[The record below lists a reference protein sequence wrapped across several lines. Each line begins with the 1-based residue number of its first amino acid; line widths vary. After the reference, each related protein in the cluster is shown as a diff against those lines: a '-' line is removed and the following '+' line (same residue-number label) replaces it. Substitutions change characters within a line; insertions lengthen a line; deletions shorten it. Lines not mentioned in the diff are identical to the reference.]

1 MPVLDEDSA
10 SWTSCLDEVP
20 LNEMGD
26 PASSPASSL
35 DEDSEHEGRDELVPD
50 SGHCE
55 TQEVREVRVAPLDTH
70 GCGGASSSG
79 VWCRGRM
86 VQSPHAQRDDVG
98 CYGVYVG
105 NWSGRR
111 KLAVINDHIGAD
123 LIARNPAQI
132 LIAQE
137 VDPRFIAALRDPGSS
152 SEAQSAPH
160 WVEGQDTPTVV
171 GDGKGRNYAERPRN
185 LKQWHVAEGS
195 EGDGSEAST
204 LIVAARS
211 PLAKSST
218 VVEWQKM
225 FHCRYKNRGRE
236 HKSYSRILVAQV
248 EWAAPMWGL
257 RNVQILNLHCHNM
270 VAKKVRPHTTSMV
283 FSPARRH
290 HGEEFLLTPTSR
302 ETLRHGVFV
311 LAKTPW

>member
-1 MPVLDEDSA
+1 MALSVDHLRD
-10 SWTSCLDEVP
+10 L
-20 LNEMGD
+20 
-26 PASSPASSL
+26 ASSL
-35 DEDSEHEGRDELVPD
+35 DEDSEYERREEMVPD

-55 TQEVREVRVAPLDTH
+55 TQEVREVQVAPLDVAAPPVTDTH

-79 VWCRGRM
+79 VWCRGRL
-86 VQSPHAQRDDVG
+86 VQNPYLLREDVG
-98 CYGVYVG
+98 SYGVYVG

-111 KLAVINDHIGAD
+111 KLAVINDHIAAD

-137 VDPRFIAALRDPGSS
+137 VDQQFIKALRDPESS
-152 SEAQSAPH
+152 KEAKSAPH

-171 GDGKGRNYAERPRN
+171 GDGKGRNYAERPQN
-185 LKQWHVAEGS
+185 LKQWHVAVGS

-225 FHCRYKNRGRE
+225 FHTRYRHGGTER
-236 HKSYSRILVAQV
+236 KSYSRILVAQV

-257 RNVQILNLHCHNM
+257 KNVQILNLHCHHM
-270 VAKKVRPHTTSMV
+270 LAKKVPP
-283 FSPARRH
+283 PARKH
-290 HGEEFLLTPTSR
+290 HGEEFLRTPTSR
-302 ETLRHGVFV
+302 ETLHHGVFV
-311 LAKTPW
+311 LAKTP